1 MMDAMDD
8 STRRMLRFSIF
19 LQGFALA
26 MFAAVIVIQL
36 ATGTTSGITIVF
48 AIAVIALA
56 LGIVATRRLS
66 RR

>member
-1 MMDAMDD
+1 MIDAMDD

-19 LQGFALA
+19 LQGFALV
-26 MFAAVIVIQL
+26 MFAGVIVIQL
-36 ATGTTSGITIVF
+36 ATGTTSGITIFF